1 MMRLEVGRAVPLAP
15 TDVELV
21 ADVLRG
27 HIGAFAHIVDRYQ
40 SMLFR
45 YARGMGLDGDT
56 AADMV
61 QDSLVRAYASLREC
75 RDPAHLRSWLFRIL
89 RNACLDYFKSV
100 RRRSIS
106 LEDAPTGEPAAVGA
120 SDPELRHVLDDAL
133 GRLSPL
139 LREAFLLK
147 HEAGYTYDEIA
158 ELTDST
164 PSAAKMRVHRARD
177 DLRAL
182 LDIASSMAM

>member
-1 MMRLEVGRAVPLAP
+1 MTRLEIRQGSPSAP
-15 TDVELV
+15 TDAELV
-21 ADVLRG
+21 GEVLRG
-27 HIGAFAHIVDRYQ
+27 HRGAFAHIVDRYQ
-40 SMLFR
+40 GMLFR

-56 AADMV
+56 ASDMV

-89 RNACLDYFKSV
+89 RNACLDHFRNV

-106 LEDAPTGEPAAVGA
+106 LEDAALGEPAAAGM
-120 SDPELRHVLDDAL
+120 SDPELRRILDDAL
-133 GRLSPL
+133 SRLSPL

-182 LDIASSMAM
+182 LDIAGSMAV